1 MTILRSSSLKLLR
14 PAQLGSERVVE
25 DRGRRV
31 IRFLIGTMLA
41 IPGCINSEN
50 TRMPQCMSYFPAAE
64 NRAFQ
69 RQNPFSDPDIGPS
82 TDFAP
87 RGYDRP
93 RSEAQRAAEERTL
106 RGLPVGPESVNPGLP
121 TGSRSRSRSVY

>member
-1 MTILRSSSLKLLR
+1 MKISAATNTECPEAATRETAAAVWEYVRAVRSFWYVLLF
-14 PAQLGSERVVE
+14 G
-25 DRGRRV
+25 
-31 IRFLIGTMLA
+31 IC
-41 IPGCINSEN
+41 GCMNPEN
-50 TRMPQCMSYFPAAE
+50 TRMPQCMSYFPQAE

-106 RGLPVGPESVNPGLP
+106 RGLPVGPESINPGLP
-121 TGSRSRSRSVY
+121 TGSRSHSRSVY